1 VRVHGALEADS
12 FTAGAT
18 VDTGATVA
26 ITSTA
31 TPIDTLI
38 RLATAKAPP
47 RPKYLPYPIVVSLP
61 AAPPVD
67 AWHIA
72 HSERSAFAEA
82 FHMRCSEIFVI
93 RTMFSKVFS
102 TANTDTPQIFVA
114 VSKWAGTG
122 SSRAANQGTKS
133 SKYRGI

>member
-1 VRVHGALEADS
+1 
-12 FTAGAT
+12 
-18 VDTGATVA
+18 VA

-31 TPIDTLI
+31 TPIDTAI
-38 RLATAKAPP
+38 RLATTKAPT
-47 RPKYLPYPIVVSLP
+47 RPTYLPYPIVVSSP
-61 AAPPVD
+61 AAPRLTL
-67 AWHIA
+67 AIA